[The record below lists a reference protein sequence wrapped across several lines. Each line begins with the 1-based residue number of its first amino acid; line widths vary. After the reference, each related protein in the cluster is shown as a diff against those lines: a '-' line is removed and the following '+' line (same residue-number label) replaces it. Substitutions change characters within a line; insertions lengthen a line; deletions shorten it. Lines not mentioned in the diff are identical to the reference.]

1 LNEITQED
9 FNVLDFDSFVTKLQS
24 QEAAFQNLKLAKKRL
39 AYYKWKNTE
48 ELEKNILE
56 FESNIKRTGGNVLWG
71 NDKADSWNALRGIVE
86 SNARVAFVPGKI
98 ATEIELSFKHN
109 IPSLS
114 RFVYDQAG
122 LFPDILFVQAKF
134 LVSSTGHVFFA
145 TADRSEFE
153 AVANAKKIVFLA
165 GIDSFV
171 SNDAEL
177 NLSKRLFS
185 LYEIAEDTY
194 PFQAI
199 FKVGKPDARYSQQ
212 INVLI
217 VDHDRS
223 NLLTLDKQRA
233 MFGLLNFEL
242 PKVVQNIF
250 WPLESKNTEDALAKN
265 LLNPFL
271 MDWSKNIKVFMASSN
286 LNKLND
292 FIPFDL
298 NFYEVL
304 IDTKSLFQSG
314 VSNNLF
320 SRLFKKEEASILFN
334 PKKFYNKT
342 KFQILMQEKLIG
354 KNTSLPEIDKTF
366 IEGYYYNKR
375 KI

>member
-1 LNEITQED
+1 M
-9 FNVLDFDSFVTKLQS
+9 LDFDSFVTKLQS

-342 KFQILMQEKLIG
+342 KFQILMQEKLMG

>member
-1 LNEITQED
+1 M
-9 FNVLDFDSFVTKLQS
+9 LDFDSFVSKLQNRES
-24 QEAAFQNLKLAKKRL
+24 VFQNLKLAKKRL

-71 NDKADSWNALRGIVE
+71 NDKIDSWNALKGIVE

-98 ATEIELSFKHN
+98 ASEIELSFKHN

-134 LVSSTGHVFFA
+134 LISSTGHVFYA
-145 TADRSEFE
+145 TKNKNEFE
-153 AVANAKKIVFLA
+153 AVSNAKKIVFLA

-171 SNDAEL
+171 TNEVEL
-177 NLSKRLFS
+177 NLAKRMFA
-185 LYEIAEDTY
+185 LYEIAEDSY
-194 PFQAI
+194 PFQSI
-199 FKVGKPDARYSQQ
+199 FKIGKPDSRFNQQ
-212 INVLI
+212 VNILI
-217 VDHDRS
+217 VDNERS
-223 NLLTLDKQRA
+223 NLLAFEKQRA
-233 MFGLLNFEL
+233 LFGLLNFEM

-250 WPLESKNTEDALAKN
+250 WPLEDQNTENALAKN

-271 MDWSKNIKVFMASSN
+271 LDWTKNNKLFMASSN

-292 FIPFDL
+292 FVPFDL
-298 NFYEVL
+298 NLYEIL

-314 VSNNLF
+314 ASKNLITK
-320 SRLFKKEEASILFN
+320 LFRKEDASLLSN

-342 KFQILMQEKLIG
+342 KFQFLVQEKLIG
-354 KNTSLPEIDKTF
+354 KNSILPELEKTF
-366 IEGYYYNKR
+366 IEGYFYNKR

>member
-9 FNVLDFDSFVTKLQS
+9 FNVLDFDSFVSKIQG

-71 NDKADSWNALRGIVE
+71 NDKTDSWNALKGIVE

-98 ATEIELSFKHN
+98 ASEIELSFKHN

-134 LVSSTGHVFFA
+134 LISSTGHVFFA
-145 TADRSEFE
+145 TVNKSEFE

-171 SNDAEL
+171 SNEAEL
-177 NLSKRLFS
+177 NLAKRMFS
-185 LYEIAEDTY
+185 LYEIAEDSY
-194 PFQAI
+194 PYQAV

-223 NLLTLDKQRA
+223 NILALEKQRA
-233 MFGLLNFEL
+233 MFGLLNFEM

-250 WPLESKNTEDALAKN
+250 WPLQSMDTEDALARN

-271 MDWSKNIKVFMASSN
+271 MDWTKNMKVFMASSN

-292 FIPFDL
+292 FIPFDINL
-298 NFYEVL
+298 YEVL
-304 IDTKSLFQSG
+304 IDSKSLFQSG
-314 VSNNLF
+314 VSKNLI
-320 SRLFKKEEASILFN
+320 SKLFKKEEASILFN
-334 PKKFYNKT
+334 PKKFYNKS
-342 KFQILMQEKLIG
+342 KFQFLMQEKLLG
-354 KNTSLPEIDKTF
+354 KNTILPEIDKTF
-366 IEGYYYNKR
+366 IEGYFYNKR